1 MEGDADFFKK
11 IKIICL
17 SYKFMWMTKGKSI
30 THHADM
36 IVASFSSS
44 DADNHDSLGV
54 DQEEALRHKHRLM
67 MRPCQV

>member
-1 MEGDADFFKK
+1 
-11 IKIICL
+11 
-17 SYKFMWMTKGKSI
+17 MTRGKSVA
-30 THHADM
+30 HHADM

-54 DQEEALRHKHRLM
+54 DQEEAPRHKHRLM